1 MSVNRFE
8 MTLPILCAAPDV
20 LAPMV
25 DACAAATVIIDIR
38 KDWLTRQASDAAQA
52 ASDAAQA
59 ILAQRRPQAGATL
72 CRVGRPDDEAGQA
85 AIERLVALRPHGFV
99 LSGCS
104 GAADIQKFDVML
116 RVAEATQ
123 GIEPGAVALVA
134 ELGEDTAFIFS
145 ATSFKDVSQR
155 LKAIIFDGQGIARA
169 TASQAYNGAAARS
182 GAPLLLARATAVIK
196 AAQAGIACYELLE
209 EQADDP
215 QTIREIALADG
226 FSGVVARNAAH
237 LAALAEA

>member
-8 MTLPILCAAPDV
+8 MTLPILCATPDV

-38 KDWLTRQASDAAQA
+38 KVWLTGPLDAAQA

-59 ILAQRRPQAGATL
+59 ILAQRQSQAGATL
-72 CRVGRPDDEAGQA
+72 FRVSVPDDEAEQT

-99 LSGCS
+99 VSGCG

-123 GIEPGAVALVA
+123 GIEPGAVALAA
-134 ELGEDTAFIFS
+134 ELGEDTAFILS

-155 LKAIIFDGQGIARA
+155 LKAIIFDGQGMTRA
-169 TASQAYNGAAARS
+169 TASQAYNGAASRA
-182 GAPLLLARATAVIK
+182 GAPLLFARATAVIK
-196 AAQAGIACYELLE
+196 AAQAGIACYELLD
-209 EQADDP
+209 EQVDDP
-215 QTIREIALADG
+215 QTMREIALADG
-226 FSGVVARNAAH
+226 FSGVVARNAAQ
-237 LAALAEA
+237 LAALAGA